1 MGNTIGYG
9 KIGRSIP
16 LQLGKCSSLGGDVE
30 MAATLHKLA
39 TDRPD
44 DTFLI
49 LGRNSGETAEEAGL
63 PRNVVN
69 PWTEWGWA
77 TDLKLYRAKHRLDGG
92 NFSVDQQLKLFDFYE
107 KTMGAVVGSID
118 DMVIWIGQHGTTNW
132 PKPGIVG
139 KSAGRL
145 TKPQDTSIHYSAP
158 LILAVNLWRDRD
170 PLLLHEVL
178 LNSDVRNYLKC
189 RDFAWPH
196 TMPVLAQH
204 TYSHDVKYER
214 GGRPL
219 TGVER
224 WLDTEVHTQHGH
236 SLWKTKVRVEY
247 ARLEVNSLVPG
258 TPFGDTFE
266 FSDEWEGRGRFGV
279 VINETRTYV
288 NSAKSRLAAMRDWIL
303 PCNPDWVH
311 GVWSK
316 PSEAELGRT
325 FTPVPVTEYP
335 RKLHEVRCTFTT
347 PASGSGW
354 ATAKPWEAFAAG
366 TVCFFHPL
374 YDDQNNILGDAP
386 AELRDWLRVKN
397 PDSLRNRV
405 DLLSRDRDLWTAL
418 VKAQRAHFEK
428 AVGDLSY
435 MRRISERLDG

>member
-1 MGNTIGYG
+1 M
-9 KIGRSIP
+9 P
-16 LQLGKCSSLGGDVE
+16 LRLDKCSSLGGDVE
-30 MAATLHKLA
+30 MAATLQRLA
-39 TDRPD
+39 TTRPN

-49 LGRNSGETAEEAGL
+49 LGRNSGETAEEVGL

-77 TDLKLYRAKHRLDGG
+77 TDLKLYRARHRLDGG
-92 NFSVDQQLKLFDFYE
+92 NFSPEEQLKLADFYA
-107 KTMGAVVGSID
+107 KIMGAVVGDID

-158 LILAVNLWRDRD
+158 LIMAVNLWRDRD
-170 PLLLHEVL
+170 PYTLEETL

-196 TMPVLAQH
+196 MQPVLAQH

-214 GGRPL
+214 GDRSL
-219 TGVER
+219 
-224 WLDTEVHTQHGH
+224 EVPVTWHDVHVHEQHGH
-236 SLWKTKVRVEY
+236 SLWKSTMNVEY
-247 ARLEVNSLVPG
+247 ARLEVNSLMPG
-258 TPFGDTFE
+258 TPFGDSFE
-266 FSDEWEGRGRFGV
+266 FSDEWHGRGRFGV

-288 NSAKSRLAAMRDWIL
+288 NTAKSRLAAMRDWII
-303 PCNPDWVH
+303 PCEPDWVH

-316 PSEAELGRT
+316 ASEVELGQS
-325 FTPVPVTEYP
+325 FTPVPVTEYA

-374 YDDQNNILGDAP
+374 YDDQDNILGDACP
-386 AELRDWLRVKN
+386 ELRQWLRVRTPEELK
-397 PDSLRNRV
+397 SRV
-405 DLLSRDRDLWTAL
+405 DVLNQDEDTWRAL
-418 VKAQRAHFEK
+418 VRLQRGHFLNAVTNPTFMEK
-428 AVGDLSY
+428 
-435 MRRISERLDG
+435 ISERLDG